1 MQEDRMRYLLVIGAM
16 LTIGVGI
23 WAQSPIRR
31 DGDWEV
37 KVEMQMPGMPMN
49 LPAQTIKQCITP
61 QDAADPQKTLP
72 PNTRGRG
79 QNDCKVSD
87 YKVDGNK
94 VTWLVSCPS
103 EQMTGTGE
111 FVYAE
116 NSYTGTMKMNAR
128 GQDMT
133 MKYSGRRLGD
143 CTK

>member
-1 MQEDRMRYLLVIGAM
+1 MRYLLVVGAM

-49 LPAQTIKQCITP
+49 LPAQTIRQCITP
-61 QDAADPQKTLP
+61 QEAADPQKALP
-72 PNTRGRG
+72 PSTRGRG
-79 QNDCKVSD
+79 ANDCKVTD

-94 VTWLVSCPS
+94 ATWLMSCPS
-103 EQMTGTGE
+103 EQMTGNGE

-133 MKYSGRRLGD
+133 MKYTGRRLGD